1 MLLSKIITL
10 QRECLLFFM
19 SRAITSPYL
28 SSCNC
33 TPNILKMREFN
44 RPVQHSDILPES
56 TRHTRPFISTQD
68 SEETTSQDTR
78 TLNTIEDQM
87 DIVESRLKSHA
98 MIPITQQRPSKSPRS
113 RNRAAM
119 PHIRSVLAA
128 EIAEAQEIMRDT
140 SRNSNTGGE
149 KTESQASSSC
159 SLSLAPRYSK
169 RK

>member
-1 MLLSKIITL
+1 MFCT
-10 QRECLLFFM
+10 
-19 SRAITSPYL
+19 SRAITSQYL
-28 SSCNC
+28 SCCNC
-33 TPNILKMREFN
+33 TPNILKVRNFD
-44 RPVQHSDILPES
+44 RPVQHLDNAPES
-56 TRHTRPFISTQD
+56 TRHTRQSISTQD

-78 TLNTIEDQM
+78 TLNKIEDQM

-128 EIAEAQEIMRDT
+128 EIAEAQEIMRDN

-149 KTESQASSSC
+149 KTESQASSSR
-159 SLSLAPRYSK
+159 SLSPAPRSSK

>member
-1 MLLSKIITL
+1 MFCTS
-10 QRECLLFFM
+10 C
-19 SRAITSPYL
+19 AITSQYL
-28 SSCNC
+28 STCNC
-33 TPNILKMREFN
+33 TPNILKVRKIN
-44 RPVQHSDILPES
+44 RPVQHSDNVPES
-56 TRHTRPFISTQD
+56 TRHTRQSISTQD

-78 TLNTIEDQM
+78 TLNKIEDQM
-87 DIVESRLKSHA
+87 DIVESRLMSQA

-119 PHIRSVLAA
+119 PRIRSVLAA

-149 KTESQASSSC
+149 KTESQASSSSSR
-159 SLSLAPRYSK
+159 SLSPVPRSSK